1 MAKHI
6 FVTGGVTSSL
16 GKGIIASSLGKL
28 LQARGFKVTIQKFD
42 PYLNVDPGTL
52 NPYEHGECFVTDDG
66 AETDLDL
73 GHYERFLNVP
83 TSQANNVTTG
93 SIYQTVIEN
102 ERKGKYLG
110 KTVQVI
116 PHITDEIKR
125 RVKLLGQTGSY
136 DIIITELGG
145 TVGDIESLPYVET
158 LRQLRW
164 EQGHFN
170 CIVVHLTL
178 LPYLNA
184 AKELKTKPTQHSV
197 RELSRNGVQPDI
209 IVCRTEHHVTPE
221 IRQKIARFC
230 NVESNSVIE
239 AIDAD
244 SIYDVPLILLR
255 EKLDR
260 IILDKLRLPSRKQP
274 NMTQWKEFLGRLKN
288 PTCEVNIGLVGK
300 YVELQDA
307 YKSIQESFVHAGVS
321 NECRVNVISIH
332 SEYINELNVTEKLKG
347 LDGVLVAP
355 GFGSRGVEGK
365 IVAIRH
371 VRERNIP
378 FLGICLGMQCAVI
391 EFARN
396 VLELKDADSIEMN
409 EQTEH
414 PVINL
419 MEEQKNLTHLGGT
432 MRLGAYKCNLKK
444 KSKAQRAYRAIKIS
458 ERHRHRYEFNNDYL
472 KQFEEAGMKT
482 TGINPD
488 TSLVEIVELTNHP
501 WFVGVQFHPELRST
515 VSKAH
520 PLFVDFVEAAIEYQL
535 AKN

>member
-28 LQARGFKVTIQKFD
+28 LQARGFRVTIQKFD

-52 NPYEHGECFVTDDG
+52 NPYEHGECFVTNDG

-83 TSQANNVTTG
+83 TSQENNVTTG
-93 SIYQTVIEN
+93 SIYQTVIDN

-125 RVKLLGQTGSY
+125 RVKRLGNKGEY

-158 LRQLRW
+158 LRQLKW
-164 EQGHFN
+164 EEGQFN

-230 NVESNSVIE
+230 NVESNAVIE

-244 SIYDVPLILLR
+244 TIYDVPMILLR

-260 IILDKLRLPSRKQP
+260 IILDKLRLPSHKQP
-274 NMTQWKEFLGRLKN
+274 DMLEWKRFLGRLKN

-307 YKSIQESFVHAGVS
+307 YKSIQESFVHAGAS
-321 NECRVNVISIH
+321 NECLVNVISIH
-332 SEYINELNVTEKLKG
+332 SEYINDLNVAEKLKD

-355 GFGSRGVEGK
+355 GFGSRGIEGK
-365 IVAIRH
+365 IKAIRY
-371 VRERNIP
+371 VREQKIP
-378 FLGICLGMQCAVI
+378 FLGICLGMQCAVV

-396 VLELKDADSIEMN
+396 VLELKGADSIEMN
-409 EQTEH
+409 ENTEH
-414 PVINL
+414 PVVGL
-419 MEEQKNLTHLGGT
+419 MEEQKNLVNMGGT
-432 MRLGAYKCNLKK
+432 MRLGSYKCEVKK
-444 KSKAQRAYRAIKIS
+444 KSKSYKAYKSAKIS

-472 KQFEEAGMKT
+472 SQFEEAGLNA

-488 TSLVEIVELTNHP
+488 TELVEIVELNNHP
-501 WFVGVQFHPELRST
+501 WFVGVQFHPELKST
-515 VSKAH
+515 VTNAH
-520 PLFVDFVEAAIEYQL
+520 PLFIDFVKGAIEYRL
-535 AKN
+535 TKN